1 MTVETFCSSGK
12 AERVKGGVHA
22 ASGAILGLMALY
34 NGVAWCY
41 RRERHLG
48 WNTILYTVGFAFE
61 MRQTHRHLVRRCEPA
76 RITPF
81 DASKRADGITARIP
95 RDAELCGTY

>member
-1 MTVETFCSSGK
+1 MTVETFCSSGN

-22 ASGAILGLMALY
+22 ASGLILGLMALY

-48 WNTILYTVGFAFE
+48 WNTALYTAAFAWE
-61 MRQTHRHLVRRCEPA
+61 MRQTHRHLVRRGHEDATLCERP
-76 RITPF
+76 
-81 DASKRADGITARIP
+81 SRADADAARVL
-95 RDAELCGTY
+95 AFS